1 MLLCSSTVQIM
12 FYYVSP
18 FIRNSTFFY
27 FFFFFL
33 NNAQYFLSF
42 IVPWGLFEYVK
53 DELAVNLHTFAFLFE
68 GSIGIL
74 MCNLRYGNVFIW
86 I

>member
-27 FFFFFL
+27 FFFFL
-33 NNAQYFLSF
+33 NNTQYFLSF

>member
-27 FFFFFL
+27 FFFFL